1 MKRSIVIKTGLIVT
15 GLLVL
20 LSSWLVNANQNKAWR
35 DNGNTPGV
43 VTEQN
48 KDSAVIKQLLA
59 ELDARLH
66 DNPKDY
72 EASLLKG
79 LFYFKQGDFNRAVKL
94 LRQLTQ
100 RAPEFH
106 LAHLVYGDLLLA
118 QVGVVT
124 DVGKSPIFKD
134 LDNKMSKQL
143 AQLREEA
150 QFRLQANL
158 NRLHETRIPRQL
170 LKLGSSVDKA
180 ILVEKSTHRLYVYER
195 QADLKPPL
203 KVYDYYVSTG
213 RKDGNKSVQGDLRT
227 PEGVYFVTKYIPD
240 NKLPDKYGVGAFP
253 VSYPNEWDRHLG
265 KTGEGIWLH
274 GTASDFYSRPPRDS
288 EGCVVLTNIDL
299 GFIQHEI
306 KPGVTPVIIANRLDW
321 VNYKVWRQEQK
332 NLIAVIDRWRRDWES
347 LDVNRYLSNY
357 AKDFWTHGYN
367 FVSWSQ
373 RKMRVAVN
381 KKYQK
386 VKISDLSLF
395 VYPVVGD
402 GGKEMAVARFHQQ
415 YRSNNYQSDTDKRL
429 YLTHDKD
436 EWRILYEGS

>member
-1 MKRSIVIKTGLIVT
+1 MKRSSFIKTGLIVS
-15 GLLVL
+15 GLIIL
-20 LSSWLVNANQNKAWR
+20 LSSWLVSANQDKDWR
-35 DNGNTPGV
+35 GNISTLKNSGQDNN
-43 VTEQN
+43 
-48 KDSAVIKQLLA
+48 SAIINQLLA
-59 ELDARLH
+59 EMDARLH

-94 LRQLTQ
+94 LRQLTR

-106 LAHLVYGDLLLA
+106 LAHLVYGDMLLA

-134 LDNKMSKQL
+134 LDTKMSKQL
-143 AQLREEA
+143 TQLREEA
-150 QFRLQANL
+150 QLRLQAYL
-158 NRLHETRIPRQL
+158 TRLHETRIPRQL
-170 LKLGSSVDKA
+170 LKLGKSVKNA

-213 RKDGNKSVQGDLRT
+213 RKDGNKNVQGDLRT

-240 NKLPDKYGVGAFP
+240 NKLPDKYGIGAFP

-274 GTASDFYSRPPRDS
+274 GTASKFYSRPPRDS

-299 GFIQHEI
+299 RFIKHEI
-306 KPGVTPVIIANRLDW
+306 KPGVTPVIIASHLDW
-321 VNYKVWRQEQK
+321 VDYKTWHKEQQS
-332 NLIAVIDRWRRDWES
+332 LLGVIDRWRRDWES
-347 LDVNRYLSNY
+347 LDVQRYLSNY
-357 AKDFWTHGYN
+357 AKDFWARGYN
-367 FVSWSQ
+367 YVTWRQ
-373 RKMRVAVN
+373 RKMRVALS

-386 VKISDLSLF
+386 VKISNLSLF
-395 VYPVVGD
+395 AYPVAGD
-402 GGKEMAVARFHQQ
+402 DGKEMAVARFHQQ
-415 YRSNNYQSDTDKRL
+415 YRSNNYRSDSDKRL
-429 YLTHDKD
+429 YLTHDQD